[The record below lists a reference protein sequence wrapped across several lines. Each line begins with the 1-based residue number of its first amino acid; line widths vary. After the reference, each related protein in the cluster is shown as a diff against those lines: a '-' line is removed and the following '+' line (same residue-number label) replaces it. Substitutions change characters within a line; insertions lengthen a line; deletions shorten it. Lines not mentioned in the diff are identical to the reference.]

1 MGDFVNYTPGEYAK
15 EHIRITPTTLA
26 DGRDFFYL
34 DDDPEYVSGV
44 KTRELK
50 DPRQLP
56 YRFSNQLNAAG
67 EEVPYAAPEMRRDPL
82 TGDWI
87 PMATARMNR
96 PITAGPGATA
106 KGNPL
111 AARKPGDPYQD
122 GEVPDTDYN
131 VVVFENRFPSMVRV
145 PGRSEAVEYV
155 NGNPL
160 WEKKLAAGRCE
171 VICFD
176 PDEDG
181 LPADLPVSRLRTV
194 VEAWAFRTAEISKME
209 GIEQIFPFENHGQE
223 IGVSLAHPHGQVY
236 CYPFIAPK
244 MEAELKQTE
253 AYHEKTGGNLLKD
266 LMNAE
271 IEAGE
276 RIVMRNH
283 SWVAYVPAA
292 ARWPLEVHVAPVR
305 DVLTLDELNDQ
316 ERWDLAVMYSTLL
329 KRGNAFF
336 DKGDGKGMDLP
347 YIAAWHQAP
356 IHDKRRENYRLNLQF
371 FSFRR
376 AANKIKYLAGSE
388 SGMAAWVSD
397 RCEVICFDPDEDGLP
412 ADLPVSRLRTVV
424 EAWAFRTAEISKME
438 GIEQIFPFE
447 NHGQEIG
454 VSLAHPHGQVYCY
467 PFIAPKM
474 EAELKQ
480 TEAYHEKT
488 GGNLLKDLMNAEIEA
503 GERIVMRNHSWVA
516 YVPAAARWPLEV
528 HVAPVRDVLTLDEL
542 NDQERWDLAVM
553 YSTLLKRGNAFFDK
567 GDGKGM
573 DLPYIAA
580 WHQAPIHDKRRENYR
595 LNLQFFSFRRAANKI
610 KYLAGS
616 ESGMAA
622 WVSDTTPE
630 LIAKRFHEL
639 GPIDIEG

>member
-1 MGDFVNYTPGEYAK
+1 MSEFANYTPGEYAK

-26 DGRDFFYL
+26 DGRAFFYL
-34 DDDPEYVSGV
+34 DDDPEYVSGA
-44 KTRELK
+44 KTRELN
-50 DPRQLP
+50 DPRQLA

-266 LMNAE
+266 LMNSE

-292 ARWPLEVHVAPVR
+292 ARWPLEVHVAPG
-305 DVLTLDELNDQ
+305 
-316 ERWDLAVMYSTLL
+316 A
-329 KRGNAFF
+329 
-336 DKGDGKGMDLP
+336 
-347 YIAAWHQAP
+347 
-356 IHDKRRENYRLNLQF
+356 
-371 FSFRR
+371 RR
-376 AANKIKYLAGSE
+376 A
-388 SGMAAWVSD
+388 
-397 RCEVICFDPDEDGLP
+397 
-412 ADLPVSRLRTVV
+412 
-424 EAWAFRTAEISKME
+424 
-438 GIEQIFPFE
+438 
-447 NHGQEIG
+447 
-454 VSLAHPHGQVYCY
+454 HP
-467 PFIAPKM
+467 
-474 EAELKQ
+474 
-480 TEAYHEKT
+480 
-488 GGNLLKDLMNAEIEA
+488 
-503 GERIVMRNHSWVA
+503 
-516 YVPAAARWPLEV
+516 
-528 HVAPVRDVLTLDEL
+528 
-542 NDQERWDLAVM
+542 
-553 YSTLLKRGNAFFDK
+553 
-567 GDGKGM
+567 
-573 DLPYIAA
+573 
-580 WHQAPIHDKRRENYR
+580 
-595 LNLQFFSFRRAANKI
+595 RRAQRPGT
-610 KYLAGS
+610 LGS
-616 ESGMAA
+616 GRHVLHPAQA
-622 WVSDTTPE
+622 RQRV
-630 LIAKRFHEL
+630 LRQ
-639 GPIDIEG
+639 G